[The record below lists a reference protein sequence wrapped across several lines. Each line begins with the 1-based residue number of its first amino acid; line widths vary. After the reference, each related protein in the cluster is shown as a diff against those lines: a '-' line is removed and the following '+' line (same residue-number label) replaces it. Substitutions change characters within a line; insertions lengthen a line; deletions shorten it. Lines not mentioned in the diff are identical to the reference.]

1 MSLNEMK
8 AKKGNLITYGI
19 VLALFAIMTVM
30 MVTGMMSR
38 HMESILV
45 PVCINIILAVSLNLI
60 VGFLG
65 ELSLGHAGFM
75 SVGAY
80 AGCLFAIYTADTLPT
95 IVRFP
100 AAMLIGGIVAAI
112 FGVIIG
118 IPVLRLSGDYLAIVT
133 LAAGE
138 IIRSIIINLG
148 FTGGAAGLK
157 GTPQDSNFFIAFAVV
172 LITMFVIMN
181 FVDSKHG
188 RAIKAMRDNRIAAES
203 CGVNLN
209 SYKLLAFVIGA
220 FFAGVAGVL
229 YGHNFSILQ
238 ADVFD
243 YNRSIEILVIV
254 VLGGIGSIRGSII
267 SAIIITVLPEA
278 LRSFADYRMLIYA
291 LALIIMM
298 LLNSSEKGRE
308 IMAKLNFKG
317 MVSVFKGKKSGA
329 AQLSAASAE
338 SMTKE
343 GEKDE

>member
-1 MSLNEMK
+1 MGLNEIK
-8 AKKGNLITYGI
+8 TKKNDLITYGI
-19 VLALFAIMTVM
+19 VIILFAIVAVM
-30 MVTGMMSR
+30 VATGMATR
-38 HMESILV
+38 HMQSILV
-45 PVCINIILAVSLNLI
+45 PVCINIILAVSLNLV

-80 AGCLFAIYTADTLPT
+80 AGCLFAIYTADILPAA
-95 IVRFP
+95 VRFP
-100 AAMLIGGIVAAI
+100 LAMIIGGVVAAV
-112 FGVIIG
+112 FGVLIG
-118 IPVLRLSGDYLAIVT
+118 IPVLSLSGDYLAIVT

-138 IIRSIIINLG
+138 IIRSVIINLG

-157 GTPQDSNFFIAFAVV
+157 GTPQDSNFIIGFVVV

-181 FVDSKHG
+181 FVNSKHG
-188 RAIKAMRDNRIAAES
+188 RAIKAMRDNKIAAES

-209 SYKLLAFVIGA
+209 SYKLLAFVMGA

-229 YGHNFSILQ
+229 YGHNYSILT

-267 SAIIITVLPEA
+267 SAIIITILPEA
-278 LRSFADYRMLIYA
+278 LRGFADYRMLIYA
-291 LALIIMM
+291 IALIVMM

-308 IMAKLNFKG
+308 ILSKLNFRSLGSLLKNRG
-317 MVSVFKGKKSGA
+317 AKKEVQGN
-329 AQLSAASAE
+329 
-338 SMTKE
+338 
-343 GEKDE
+343 DE

>member
-8 AKKGNLITYGI
+8 TKKSNLITYGI
-19 VLALFAIMTVM
+19 VIALFAVVAVM
-30 MVTGMMSR
+30 VFSGMASR
-38 HMESILV
+38 HMQSVLV
-45 PVCINIILAVSLNLI
+45 PVCINIILAISLNLV

-80 AGCLFAIYTADTLPT
+80 AGCLFAVYTADFLPM

-100 AAMLIGGIVAAI
+100 IAMLIGGIVAAI

-138 IIRSIIINLG
+138 IIRSLVINVG

-157 GTPQDSNFFIAFAVV
+157 GTPQDSNFVIAFIVV

-188 RAIKAMRDNRIAAES
+188 RAIKAMRDNKIAAEA
-203 CGVNLN
+203 CGVNLK
-209 SYKLLAFVIGA
+209 SYKLLAFVLGA

-229 YGHNFSILQ
+229 YGHNFSILT

-254 VLGGIGSIRGSII
+254 VLGGLGSIRGSII
-267 SAIIITVLPEA
+267 SAVIITVLPEA

-291 LALIIMM
+291 IVLIMMM
-298 LLNSSEKGRE
+298 LLNSSEKGKA
-308 IMAKLNFKG
+308 IMGKLNFKNLIG
-317 MVSVFKGKKSGA
+317 TVRKNKT
-329 AQLSAASAE
+329 Q
-338 SMTKE
+338 KE
-343 GEKDE
+343 GELNG

>member
-1 MSLNEMK
+1 MTLNEIK
-8 AKKGNLITYGI
+8 NKKNNLITYGI
-19 VLALFAIMTVM
+19 VVALFVLVAIMVT
-30 MVTGMMSR
+30 TGMASR
-38 HMESILV
+38 HMQSLLV
-45 PVCINIILAVSLNLI
+45 PICINIILAVSLNLV

-80 AGCLFAIYTADTLPT
+80 AGCLFAVYTDSFLPT
-95 IVRFP
+95 IIRFP
-100 AAMLIGGIVAAI
+100 MAMLVGGVVAAI

-138 IIRSIIINLG
+138 IIRSVAINLE

-157 GTPQDSNFFIAFAVV
+157 GTPQDANYFIGFVLV
-172 LITMFVIMN
+172 LITMVVIMN

-188 RAIKAMRDNRIAAES
+188 RAVKAMKDNKIAAES
-203 CGVNLN
+203 CGVDLN
-209 SYKLLAFVIGA
+209 KFKLLAFVIGA

-229 YGHNFSILQ
+229 YGHNSPILT

-267 SAIIITVLPEA
+267 SAIIITILPEV
-278 LRSFADYRMLIYA
+278 LRDFADYRMLIYA
-291 LALIIMM
+291 IALIAMM
-298 LLNSSEKGRE
+298 LLNSSEKGKE
-308 IMAKLNFKG
+308 IMSKFNFKG
-317 MVSVFKGKKSGA
+317 LSEAAKSKK
-329 AQLSAASAE
+329 AQ
-338 SMTKE
+338 KE
-343 GEKDE
+343 EATNDDDEK

>member
-8 AKKGNLITYGI
+8 TKKSNLITYGI
-19 VLALFAIMTVM
+19 VIALFAVVAVM
-30 MVTGMMSR
+30 VFSGMASR
-38 HMESILV
+38 HMQSVLV
-45 PVCINIILAVSLNLI
+45 PVCINIILAISLNLV

-80 AGCLFAIYTADTLPT
+80 AGCLFAVYTADFLPM

-100 AAMLIGGIVAAI
+100 IAMLIGGIVAAI
-112 FGVIIG
+112 FGLIIG

-138 IIRSIIINLG
+138 IIRSLVINVG

-157 GTPQDSNFFIAFAVV
+157 GTPQDSNFVIAFIVV

-188 RAIKAMRDNRIAAES
+188 RAIKAMRDNKIAAEA
-203 CGVNLN
+203 CGVNLK
-209 SYKLLAFVIGA
+209 SYKLLAFVLGA

-229 YGHNFSILQ
+229 YGHNFSILT

-254 VLGGIGSIRGSII
+254 VLGGLGSIRGSII
-267 SAIIITVLPEA
+267 SAVIITVLPEA

-291 LALIIMM
+291 IVLIMMM
-298 LLNSSEKGRE
+298 LLNSSEKGKA
-308 IMAKLNFKG
+308 IMGKLNFKNLIG
-317 MVSVFKGKKSGA
+317 TVRKNKT
-329 AQLSAASAE
+329 Q
-338 SMTKE
+338 KE
-343 GEKDE
+343 GELNG